1 MYRGRAAE
9 LLGGIEPGTRVRVH
23 KGGRTYEGIL
33 MPRSELGDD
42 RHVVVK
48 LDSGYNVGIEVSG
61 ARVEVVEGAERR
73 VVQPPP
79 PPPAAGG
86 RVVSVLGTGG
96 TIASRV
102 DYATGA
108 VHPAYT
114 AEELLGAYPELAELA
129 ELRARVVF
137 SILSENMRPE
147 HWRRLAEEVA
157 KELNSGAEG
166 VVVTHGTDTMSFT
179 ASALAFMLRGLG
191 KPVVLV
197 GAQRSSDRPSSDA
210 YLNLRSAIRVALSDL
225 GEVVVVMHASMSDE
239 VCAVHRATKVRKMH
253 STRRDAFRSIN
264 SPPLGYVGDEV
275 VLGEE
280 RRRRSEGEVVADTR
294 LEERVVLFKAYP
306 GVSPELLE
314 WCVDRYRGLVIE
326 GTGMGHVPESL
337 HPGIERALEEGIPVV
352 MTTTTLNGRVDMK
365 VYSSGRKLL
374 SMGVIPGEDMLPE
387 VAYVKLMHVLGVA
400 GDMDEVRRLMLTS
413 LAGEITPR
421 TLPEVF

>member
-1 MYRGRAAE
+1 M
-9 LLGGIEPGTRVRVH
+9 
-23 KGGRTYEGIL
+23 
-33 MPRSELGDD
+33 
-42 RHVVVK
+42 
-48 LDSGYNVGIEVSG
+48 
-61 ARVEVVEGAERR
+61 
-73 VVQPPP
+73 
-79 PPPAAGG
+79 
-86 RVVSVLGTGG
+86 
-96 TIASRV
+96 
-102 DYATGA
+102 
-108 VHPAYT
+108 
-114 AEELLGAYPELAELA
+114 
-129 ELRARVVF
+129 
-137 SILSENMRPE
+137 
-147 HWRRLAEEVA
+147 
-157 KELNSGAEG
+157 
-166 VVVTHGTDTMSFT
+166 
-179 ASALAFMLRGLG
+179 
-191 KPVVLV
+191 VLV

-264 SPPLGYVGDEV
+264 SPPLGYVGEEV

-314 WCVDRYRGLVIE
+314 WCVDRYRGVVIE

-400 GDMDEVRRLMLTS
+400 EDMDEVRRLMLTS

>member
-1 MYRGRAAE
+1 MYRGKAAE
-9 LLGGIEPGTRVRVH
+9 LLAGIPAGARVRVCRR
-23 KGGRTYEGIL
+23 GRCYEGIL

-42 RHVVVK
+42 RHVVIK
-48 LDSGYNVGIEVSG
+48 LDSGYNIGVEVSDASVEMLEPPRVPSAAEAVQRGG
-61 ARVEVVEGAERR
+61 A
-73 VVQPPP
+73 
-79 PPPAAGG
+79 G
-86 RVVSVLGTGG
+86 RVVSILGTGG

-108 VHPAYT
+108 VHPVYT
-114 AEELLGAYPELAELA
+114 AGELLAAYPELAELA
-129 ELRARVVF
+129 ELRAKVVF
-137 SILSENMRPE
+137 SILSENMTPE
-147 HWRRLAEEVA
+147 HWRKLALEVA
-157 KELNSGAEG
+157 EELNSGAEG

-179 ASALAFMLRGLG
+179 ASALAFMLKGLT

-210 YLNLRSAIRVALSDL
+210 YLNLRSAIMVALSDL
-225 GEVVVVMHASMSDE
+225 AEVVVVMHANLSDGL
-239 VCAVHRATKVRKMH
+239 CAVHRATKVRKMH

-264 SPPLGYVGDEV
+264 AHPLGYVGGRVE
-275 VLGEE
+275 LSEE
-280 RRRRSEGEVVADTR
+280 RRRRSRGEVVADTR
-294 LEERVVLFKAYP
+294 LEERVALFKAYP

-314 WCVDRYRGLVIE
+314 YCVDRCRGIVIE

-337 HPGIERALEEGIPVV
+337 HPAIARALEEGVAVV

-387 VAYVKLMHVLGVA
+387 VAYVKLMHVLAVA
-400 GDMDEVRRLMLTS
+400 EGMQEVRRLMLTS